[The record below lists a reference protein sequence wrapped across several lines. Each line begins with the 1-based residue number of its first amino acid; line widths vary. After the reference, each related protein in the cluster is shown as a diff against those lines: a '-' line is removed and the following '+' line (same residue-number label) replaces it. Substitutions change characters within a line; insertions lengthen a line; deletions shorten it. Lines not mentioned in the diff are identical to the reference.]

1 MPRTSWPL
9 ALAAALFL
17 FHSSLQAQ
25 APAATPPPTD
35 TGLTLAQALS
45 RAEAGSPL
53 LAAARL
59 ELSANDGTVLQAGAL
74 PNPAFNAEL
83 EDFRK
88 ATRTTTTTVSIPL
101 ELGGKRAAR
110 VTAAERGQALAGAEL
125 ENARATVRAA
135 VIAAYF
141 DLLIAQERV
150 QVAASAE
157 EIAAR
162 GTASAER
169 RVQAGRIS
177 PVDATRAQVAQAN
190 AVLVHSEARA
200 ALENAR
206 RQLALQWGADTADF
220 ARAGGAVEALPQRA
234 PLTALLAR
242 LDQSPAMRASQLALE
257 HRRALV
263 DIELSKATPDLS
275 LTVGAKRDN
284 DLGRTQ
290 AVVGLSVPLPLF
302 DRNQGN
308 VQEANQRALKAE
320 DEHRGRQLALR
331 HELRNAV
338 AQLETARNTEQQ
350 LRQVVLPAATQAQ
363 QAATR
368 GFDAGKF
375 NQLDVLD
382 AQRTLLEARERL
394 LDAQASGWQA
404 ASAIDR
410 ILGE

>member
-1 MPRTSWPL
+1 MPRSSWPL
-9 ALAAALFL
+9 ALAAALLL
-17 FHSSLQAQ
+17 FHSTLQAQ
-25 APAATPPPTD
+25 APAPPPPAD
-35 TGLTLAQALS
+35 AGLTLAQALA
-45 RAEAGSPL
+45 RAEAGNPQ

-59 ELSANDGTVLQAGAL
+59 ELSANEGTVLQAGTL

-88 ATRTTTTTVSIPL
+88 STRTTTATVSIPL

-125 ENARATVRAA
+125 DNARATVRAA

-141 DLLIAQERV
+141 DLLVAQERV

-157 EIAAR
+157 DIAAR

-190 AVLVHSEARA
+190 ATLAHSEARA

-206 RQLALQWGADTADF
+206 RQLALQWGAYTADF
-220 ARAGGAVEALPQRA
+220 ARAGGAIEALPQRA
-234 PLTALLAR
+234 PLDALLQR
-242 LDQSPAMRASQLALE
+242 LDQSPAMRASQRALE

-275 LTVGAKRDN
+275 FTLGAKRDN

-320 DEHRGRQLALR
+320 DEHRGRQVALR
-331 HELRNAV
+331 HELRNAA
-338 AQLETARNTEQQ
+338 AQLATARNTEQQ
-350 LRQVVLPAATQAQ
+350 LRQVVLPAAEQAQ

-375 NQLDVLD
+375 SQLEVLD